1 MPLAIFEWRALQFVS
16 LVAVMVWKFSCL
28 SSASL
33 CNSTPHCF
41 KDDKSQQEIKMKQ
54 WWFLVVFCSNLEA
67 FHLQGSISQYGERLW
82 LELVLLNGTT
92 GNLTFTNDFGRGK
105 QEWEIFT
112 MPCKRQTCK
121 LLLHSYRPFLKCRYS
136 MRFVP
141 EQIAET
147 HLTIYWN
154 LQTATSIIS
163 KCVLLLN

>member
-105 QEWEIFT
+105 QE
-112 MPCKRQTCK
+112 
-121 LLLHSYRPFLKCRYS
+121 SRYS
-136 MRFVP
+136 PCLAKGRLVNFCYILTARF
-141 EQIAET
+141 
-147 HLTIYWN
+147 WN
-154 LQTATSIIS
+154 VGTVWDLSLSRLQRRT
-163 KCVLLLN
+163 